1 MKLRFLFFTLLICAI
16 GFSQNKGTI
25 TGVLSDID
33 SNNQPLPFANVLI
46 KGTKIGANTDIDGK
60 YAITM
65 APGKYIIQFS
75 FVGYEATEVPVTVIA
90 NQTVTANS
98 SLGSGSYKLKDVVIK
113 SSGGREKE
121 AALLLEQKNAV
132 VIKQSIGAQ
141 EMSRK
146 GVSDVEEGLT
156 KITGITKVGSRGLFV
171 RGLEDRYN
179 NLLINDLAAPSN
191 NPFSKI
197 VPLDLFP
204 TNIVGVIDV
213 YKTFNPNIYGDFAG
227 GTFNIQ
233 TSKTTKSIT
242 KINLG
247 FGYTTGNSL
256 KDFLL
261 STDADTA
268 AGFFGFNGKDREL
281 PSFLGPN
288 ATKQTFTNDQAIN
301 SVSGNKGFSVS
312 QNKSPLNSSL
322 NLLHSEKFDLS
333 NQRSFAYLLSI
344 NYDNNFAIRE
354 GVDRTLDL
362 QTTGSKYVN
371 NFVVTDYR
379 YKTTTSALLGLNYNA
394 DRFKLGFNTL
404 YIKTTLNSIKDQF
417 GQAGGTAIQNTLI
430 RTNQLDKSDYL
441 NLQLLGE
448 YALTEDKNQTI
459 KGGIS
464 YADTKY
470 EQPDRKFFTG
480 TTEGTDQINTAYG
493 GNNFLRQ
500 YLTVDGNSFVSGMA
514 EYNLKFGKDG
524 KQNKLTVGYNGNI
537 SEMESSYRFVSSR
550 GGNPF
555 TTNTNNINTKI
566 IEDLNNNPEPFNE
579 FSITFQESSNSTYK
593 AILKE
598 SAHAGYTNLLLKF
611 NDKYEVNAGVRVEST
626 TKETTYKGLG
636 NFDDP
641 FKVIK
646 YDNLY
651 VLPSLNLKYLM
662 NEKSNLR
669 FAASKTYTKPVVM
682 ESFPI
687 SYVNADGTSVQGN
700 SILKNSDNYNADLKY
715 ELFPSSKEM
724 IAVGV
729 FGKYLNNPIERT
741 FVANATTGT
750 VTTFLNSDS
759 ADLFGLEAEFLFGLD
774 RITEN
779 LAAFSFGLNTTIMST
794 KVNVSPTYNSIDEDG
809 NVTYDIASIETH
821 QGSRA
826 LQGASNWLVNS
837 DLKYEFYLGK
847 DWTNTLSL
855 VYGVFGKRIYAVG
868 THGQDHTYE
877 LPASQLDLVWSS
889 KISEHFD
896 LKFTADNL
904 LNPSRNLEFG
914 DQGTIPIAE
923 QSVIANSY
931 KKGVGFSMKLGYTF

>member
-1 MKLRFLFFTLLICAI
+1 MKFNLKFLLFTLFICTISIA
-16 GFSQNKGTI
+16 QNKGTI
-25 TGVLSDID
+25 SGSLTDKE
-33 SNNQPLPFANVLI
+33 SNNQPLPFANVLL
-46 KGTKIGANTDIDGK
+46 KGTNISANTDIDGK
-60 YAITM
+60 YSLSVN
-65 APGKYIIQFS
+65 PGTYTIIFS
-75 FVGYEATEVPVTVIA
+75 FVGYESVEKPVTVKA
-90 NQTVTANS
+90 NETVTLDQVLS
-98 SLGSGSYKLKDVVIK
+98 SGGYTLKDVVVK
-113 SSGGREKE
+113 STASREKE
-121 AALLLEQKNAV
+121 TALLLDQKNAV

-179 NLLINDLAAPSN
+179 NLLINELAAPSN

-233 TSKTTKSIT
+233 TSKASKSVT

-247 FGYTTGNSL
+247 FGYTTGNSF

-261 STDADTA
+261 SSDADTA
-268 AGFFGFNGKDREL
+268 AGFFGFNGKDREI

-288 ATKQTFTNDQAIN
+288 ASKTPFTNDQALS
-301 SVSGNKGFSVS
+301 SVSGNKGFNAS
-312 QNKSPLNSSL
+312 QSKSPLNSSL

-333 NQRSFAYLLSI
+333 NERSFAYLLSI
-344 NYDNNFAIRE
+344 NYDNNYAIRE

-362 QTTGSKYVN
+362 QTTGSRYVN
-371 NFVVTDYR
+371 NFVTTDYR
-379 YKTTTSALLGLNYNA
+379 FKTTTSALVGLNYSAN
-394 DRFKLGFNTL
+394 RFKLAFNTL

-417 GQAGGTAIQNTLI
+417 GQSNGTALQNTLI

-448 YALTEDKNQTI
+448 YNLTEDKNQTI
-459 KGGIS
+459 KAGVS

-480 TTEGTDQINTAYG
+480 QKTGPDEINTSYG
-493 GNNFLRQ
+493 ANNFLRQ
-500 YLTVDGNSFVSGMA
+500 YLTVDGNSFASAMA

-524 KQNKLTVGYNGNI
+524 KQNKLTVGYNGNT

-550 GGNPF
+550 GGLF
-555 TTNTNNINTKI
+555 TSSINNINDQI
-566 IEDLNNNPEPFNE
+566 VSDLEANNGTSFE
-579 FSITFQESSNSTYK
+579 ESSNSTWK
-593 AILKE
+593 TVLKE
-598 SAHAGYTNLLLKF
+598 TANAGYTNLLLKF
-611 NDKYEVNAGVRVEST
+611 GEKYEVNAGVRVEST
-626 TKETTYKGLG
+626 TKETRYRGLG
-636 NFDDP
+636 SFDDP
-641 FKVIK
+641 IRVFK

-651 VLPSLNLKYLM
+651 VLPSLNVKYLM

-687 SYVNADGTSVQGN
+687 TYQNADGTSVQGN
-700 SILKNSDNYNADLKY
+700 PILKNSDNYNADLKY
-715 ELFPSSKEM
+715 ELFPTAKEM
-724 IAVGV
+724 FAVGV
-729 FGKYLNNPIERT
+729 FAKYLDNPIERT
-741 FVANATTGT
+741 FVSNATTGT
-750 VTTFLNSDS
+750 VTTFLNSDN
-759 ADLFGLEAEFLFGLD
+759 ANLYGVEAEFLLGLE
-774 RITEN
+774 RISEN
-779 LAAFSFGLNTTIMST
+779 LSAFSFGLNTTVMST
-794 KVNVSPTYNSIDEDG
+794 KVNVSPTYTSVDEDG
-809 NVTYDIASIETH
+809 LPTTNTSIETH
-821 QGSRA
+821 KGSRS

-837 DLKYEFYLGK
+837 DLKYEFNLGK
-847 DWTNTLSL
+847 DWTNTMSL

-868 THGQDHTYE
+868 TNGQDHTYE
-877 LPASQLDLVWSS
+877 LPISQLDLVWAS

-896 LKFTADNL
+896 VKFTADNL
-904 LNPSRNLEFG
+904 LNPARKMEFG
-914 DQGTIPIAE
+914 NNGTIKVGEESLLA
-923 QSVIANSY
+923 QSY
-931 KKGVGFSMKLGYTF
+931 KKGVGFSVKLGYTF

>member
-1 MKLRFLFFTLLICAI
+1 MKFNLRFLFIALFICTISIA
-16 GFSQNKGTI
+16 QNKGTI
-25 TGVLSDID
+25 SGVLTDKEM
-33 SNNQPLPFANVLI
+33 NNEVLPFANILI
-46 KGTKIGANTDIDGK
+46 KGTNISTNTDMDGK
-60 YAITM
+60 YSLSVN
-65 APGKYIIQFS
+65 PGNYTVIFS
-75 FVGYEATEVPVTVIA
+75 FVGYESVEKPVTVKT
-90 NQTVTANS
+90 NETTTVSLSLS
-98 SLGSGSYKLKDVVIK
+98 SGGYTLKDVVVK
-113 SSGGREKE
+113 STANKEKE
-121 AALLLEQKNAV
+121 TALLLDQKNAV

-156 KITGITKVGSRGLFV
+156 KITGISKVGSRGLFV

-191 NPFSKI
+191 SPFSKI

-233 TSKTTKSIT
+233 TSKATKSVT

-247 FGYTTGNSL
+247 VGYTTGNSL

-261 STDADTA
+261 SEDADTA

-281 PSFLGPN
+281 PGFLGST
-288 ATKQTFTNDQAIN
+288 ATKTGFTNEQSLN

-312 QNKSPLNSSL
+312 KTKSPLNSSL
-322 NLLHSEKFDLS
+322 NLLHSEKFDL
-333 NQRSFAYLLSI
+333 NNERSFSYLLSI
-344 NYDNNFAIRE
+344 NYDNNYAIRE

-362 QTTGSKYVN
+362 QTTGSKYIN

-379 YKTTTSALLGLNYNA
+379 FKTTTSALLGLNYNTN
-394 DRFKLGFNTL
+394 RFKLAFNTL

-417 GQAGGTAIQNTLI
+417 GELGGNAGVTNTLV

-441 NLQLLGE
+441 NFQLLGE

-459 KGGIS
+459 KAGGS
-464 YADTKY
+464 YADTKF

-480 TTEGTDQINTAYG
+480 TTEGADEINTSYG

-500 YLTVDGNSFVSGMA
+500 YLTIDGNLFMSAMA
-514 EYNLKFGKDG
+514 EYNLKFGG
-524 KQNKLTVGYNGNI
+524 EKQNKLTVGYNGNA

-550 GGNPF
+550 GEFF
-555 TTNTNNINTKI
+555 TSNINNINDHI
-566 IEDLNNNPEPFNE
+566 QSDLQGYNGASNTTRFE
-579 FSITFQESSNSTYK
+579 ESSNSTYK
-593 AILKE
+593 AKLNE
-598 SAHAGYTNLLLKF
+598 TANAGYTNLLLKF
-611 NDKYEVNAGVRVEST
+611 GNKYEVNAGVRVEST
-626 TKETTYKGLG
+626 TKETHYRPLSS
-636 NFDDP
+636 FDSP

-651 VLPSLNLKYLM
+651 VLPSLNVKYLM

-669 FAASKTYTKPVVM
+669 FAASKTYTRPVVM

-715 ELFPSSKEM
+715 ELFPTAKEM
-724 IAVGV
+724 FAVGV
-729 FGKYLNNPIERT
+729 FGKYIDNPIERT
-741 FVANATTGT
+741 YVANATTGT

-759 ADLFGLEAEFLFGLD
+759 ANLYGVEAEFLFGLD
-774 RITEN
+774 RISDN
-779 LAAFSFGLNTTIMST
+779 LSAFSFGLNGTLMAT
-794 KVNVSPTYNSIDEDG
+794 KVNISPRYNSIDENG
-809 NVTYDIASIETH
+809 DITNKESIETH
-821 QGSRA
+821 KGSRD

-837 DLKYEFYLGK
+837 DLKYEFNLSK
-847 DWTNTLSL
+847 DWTNTMSL

-868 THGQDHTYE
+868 TNAQDHTYE
-877 LPASQLDLVWSS
+877 LPVQQLDFVWAS

-896 LKFTADNL
+896 VKFTADNL
-904 LNPSRNLEFG
+904 LNPERKLEFG
-914 DQGTIPIAE
+914 NDGTIKVNE
-923 QSVIANSY
+923 QSLLANSY
-931 KKGVGFSMKLGYTF
+931 KKGVGFSIKLGYTF